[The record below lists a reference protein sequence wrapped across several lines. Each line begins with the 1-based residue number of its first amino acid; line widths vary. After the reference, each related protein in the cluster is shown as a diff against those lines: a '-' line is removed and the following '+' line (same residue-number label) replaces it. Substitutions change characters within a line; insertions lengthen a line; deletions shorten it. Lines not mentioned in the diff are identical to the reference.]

1 MISWV
6 SGMLLIGL
14 RFLAVWAWFLLSCIL
29 LLPVAL
35 ATPRQPVANGLFSKI
50 VCPVGLWILGI
61 KLIVKNPEAVLRVQP
76 CIYIFNH
83 QHLLDVFLPISV
95 VPAKTVTIVKSSL
108 RWLPFFGWLAYLAGH
123 LFIERSVRGKAIAT
137 MDTARDLILERGTC
151 VLLSPEGTRSQGRG
165 LLPFK
170 KGAFHLAL
178 ATRLPLLPLVISPY
192 VAEIQ
197 PGRWRAGTITIQ
209 LLPPVPASDIDSN
222 DLEGSIAR
230 VRKQMLVAIEGLR
243 AKA

>member
-1 MISWV
+1 
-6 SGMLLIGL
+6 MLLIGV
-14 RFLAVWAWFLLSCIL
+14 RFLAVWGWFLSSCIL
-29 LLPVAL
+29 LMPVAL
-35 ATPRQPVANGLFSKI
+35 LTPRRPVANGLFSRL

-61 KLIVKNPEAVLRVQP
+61 KLVVKNEEAFRRVQP

-95 VPAKTVTIVKSSL
+95 IPAKTVTIVKSSL
-108 RWLPFFGWLAYLAGH
+108 LWLPFFGWLAYLAGH
-123 LFIERSVRGKAIAT
+123 LFIKRSVHGKAIAT
-137 MDTARDLILERGTC
+137 MDTARDLVLRRGTS

-178 ATRLPLLPLVISPY
+178 ATKLPLLPLVISPY
-192 VAEIQ
+192 VNEIQ

-209 LLPPVPASDIDSN
+209 ALRPVPASDIDPN

-230 VRKQMLVAIEGLR
+230 VREQMLVAIESLR
-243 AKA
+243 VKI